1 MTARAARAMSLSLL
15 VLVDICWH
23 IILTI
28 EETFLLLFELVEK
41 LKKRELFLMIE
52 SRRISF
58 SFGDLS
64 WVDS

>member
-1 MTARAARAMSLSLL
+1 MSLSLF